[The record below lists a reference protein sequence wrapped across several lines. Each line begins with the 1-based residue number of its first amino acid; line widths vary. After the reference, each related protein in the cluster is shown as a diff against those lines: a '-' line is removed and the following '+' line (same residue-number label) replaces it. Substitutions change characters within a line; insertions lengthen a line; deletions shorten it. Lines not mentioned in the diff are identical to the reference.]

1 MPFFFFFPGT
11 KGKVTVSHY
20 LGNSS
25 LEGSR
30 APSSSQLSRHR
41 QVLMLD
47 PKSTWLSARANQ
59 QPQLGGL
66 RGCLGRPRVVLLE
79 LLNSPTEIMRWIIEG
94 TEHLSYEE
102 RLGEL
107 GLVSLEKRKLGG
119 ISG

>member
-1 MPFFFFFPGT
+1 M
-11 KGKVTVSHY
+11 
-20 LGNSS
+20 
-25 LEGSR
+25 
-30 APSSSQLSRHR
+30 
-41 QVLMLD
+41 
-47 PKSTWLSARANQ
+47 
-59 QPQLGGL
+59 
-66 RGCLGRPRVVLLE
+66 VLLE